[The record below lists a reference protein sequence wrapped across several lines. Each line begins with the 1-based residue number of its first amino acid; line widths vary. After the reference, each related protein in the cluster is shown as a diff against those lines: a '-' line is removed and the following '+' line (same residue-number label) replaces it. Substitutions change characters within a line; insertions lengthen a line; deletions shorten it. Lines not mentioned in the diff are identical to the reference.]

1 MKLRNLLITLPV
13 IIVVVALALANRR
26 PVVLSF
32 DPFNTATAGNGVEVP
47 LFIALFGALIIG
59 ILIGGTVAWGA
70 GLKRRRVLKRRV
82 KIVERDLAT
91 AQKTAP
97 AEAAPAPGTA
107 ITVHGG
113 AGLATAPA
121 AAPLPATQVPATLP

>member
-13 IIVVVALALANRR
+13 VIVVVALALANRR

-32 DPFNTATAGNGVEVP
+32 DPFNAASASNGVELP

-82 KIVERDLAT
+82 KIVERDLAS
-91 AQKTAP
+91 AQKTSPAP
-97 AEAAPAPGTA
+97 AAPAPGTA
-107 ITVHGG
+107 VTVHGG
-113 AGLATAPA
+113 AAL
-121 AAPLPATQVPATLP
+121 AAPSAAQVPATLP